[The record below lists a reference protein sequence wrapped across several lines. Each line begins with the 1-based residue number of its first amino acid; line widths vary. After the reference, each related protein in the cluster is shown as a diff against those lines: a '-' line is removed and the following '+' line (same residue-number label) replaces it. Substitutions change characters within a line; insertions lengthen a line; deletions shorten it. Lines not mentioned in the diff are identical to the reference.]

1 MDKEFRDPVH
11 GFIKA
16 DPDEIRVI
24 DTPAFQRLRN
34 IRQLATTFLVY
45 PGANHTRFEH
55 SIGVMHL
62 SGLIFDE
69 LMEKGAL
76 PQYLKDAEVPEGEE
90 PADYY
95 RKALRLA
102 SLIHDLGHP
111 PFSHAGEGLMP
122 ELDKVKDREGKLLK
136 AHHEHYTVAIALN
149 SEIRERV
156 DNDSLLK
163 IALNIAVKQER
174 LREALQELG
183 EPWKNWQDRSRINMI
198 LNEILTGDLGTDRID
213 YLLRDSLYTGTKYGI
228 FDHLRLMKTMRIV
241 PAEAGFGEDVS
252 IAIETGGLHV
262 AEAMLLCRYHISL
275 QVYYHKTR
283 RILDYHYG
291 KFLRKILEK
300 IEKKNAG
307 CFPPTTDVE
316 EYLEY
321 NDLKVFDLFDKERDT
336 EDWGHLFAR
345 QHFKMIGSTPLM
357 IAGRNE
363 SRDSLTK
370 FREQLNEDCNFDEI
384 EENRKYIDEDVKI
397 ETKTSFAL
405 YDEFERVPDPERYH
419 SVDTYSTILSSENIT
434 NLNVTLQRAYVD
446 REVYKEKKKNKG
458 GSS

>member
-16 DPDEIRVI
+16 DPDEMGVI

-34 IRQLATTFLVY
+34 IHQLATTFLVY

-69 LMEKGAL
+69 LMEKRDL
-76 PQYLKDAEVPEGEE
+76 PRYLAEAEVPKDEE
-90 PADYY
+90 PQDYY

-111 PFSHAGEGLMP
+111 PFSHPGERLMP
-122 ELDKVKDREGKLLK
+122 ELDKVKDREGKSLK

-156 DNDSLLK
+156 GNDSLLK
-163 IALNIAVKQER
+163 MALNIAVKQEH

-183 EPWKNWQDRSRINMI
+183 EPWENWQDRSRINMI

-241 PAEAGFGEDVS
+241 PAEAGFGEDAS
-252 IAIETGGLHV
+252 IGIETGGLHV
-262 AEAMLLCRYHISL
+262 AEAMLLSRYHISL

-283 RILDYHYG
+283 RILDHHYSE
-291 KFLRKILEK
+291 FLREILE
-300 IEKKNAG
+300 EEDTG
-307 CFPPTTDVE
+307 HFPPPTDVG
-316 EYLEY
+316 EYLKY
-321 NDLKVFDLFDKERDT
+321 DDLKVLGMFNKEERDT
-336 EDWGHLFAR
+336 KDWRRLFAR
-345 QHFKMIGSTPLM
+345 QHFKMVDSTPLM
-357 IAGRNE
+357 IMD
-363 SRDSLTK
+363 RDENRDRLEK
-370 FREQLNEDCNFDEI
+370 FREQLNRNYDFDKI
-384 EENRKYIDEDVKI
+384 EENKKYIDEDVKI

-405 YDEFERVPDPERYH
+405 YDEFEQVSSEHKRWH
-419 SVDTYSTILSSENIT
+419 SVGTYSTILRSESIA
-434 NLNVTLQRAYVD
+434 NLNVTMQRAYVD
-446 REVYKEKKKNKG
+446 REVYEEIKRRKG